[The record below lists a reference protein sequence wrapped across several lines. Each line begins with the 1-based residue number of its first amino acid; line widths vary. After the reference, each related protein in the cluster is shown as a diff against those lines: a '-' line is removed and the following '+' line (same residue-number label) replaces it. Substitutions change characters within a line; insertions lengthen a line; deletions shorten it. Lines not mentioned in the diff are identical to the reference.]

1 MKFSKPN
8 LVSHEH
14 ARRSR
19 IKNADSS
26 GGLIP
31 TFLDSPF
38 HQTHNRIGLRC
49 NLVVVRDHDDRH
61 PFVTIQPLQQIHDV
75 FSSLTIEI
83 SSWLIREK
91 ERRIADQGA
100 GDRGSLHFPAGK
112 FARFV
117 IQTVTESDQ
126 LQQHTRAFDVLAS
139 VEQVSKCTG

>member
-1 MKFSKPN
+1 MTALARLLETDHVFGK
-8 LVSHEH
+8 H
-14 ARRSR
+14 AAVQHVDDTAGVVGVAR
-19 IKNADSS
+19 
-26 GGLIP
+26 
-31 TFLDSPF
+31 
-38 HQTHNRIGLRC
+38 
-49 NLVVVRDHDDRH
+49 VVRDHDDRH

-75 FSSLTIEI
+75 FSSLIIEI

-126 LQQHTRAFDVLAS
+126 FQQHTRAFDVLAS